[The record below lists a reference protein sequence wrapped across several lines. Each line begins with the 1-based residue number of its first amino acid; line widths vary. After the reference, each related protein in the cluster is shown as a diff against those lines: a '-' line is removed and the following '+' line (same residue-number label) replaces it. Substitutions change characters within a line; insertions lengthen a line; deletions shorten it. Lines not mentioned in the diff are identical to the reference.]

1 MDAHHEDPTFGYR
14 YLADEARRAGWRMS
28 RRTAWKLCSQ
38 AGILSSAQRRRR
50 GKGKKAGPPAS
61 DDHVQQV
68 FRADAPN
75 RLWLTDITEH
85 WTSEGKLYCCAIKDV
100 FSNRIV
106 GYSISD
112 RMTAKLA
119 VDAVRNAVARRGE
132 VAGCIL
138 HADRGSQFRSRA
150 MARELRRHDMVG
162 SMGRVGAAG
171 DNAAMESFWSLRQ
184 TNVLNQQRWATRPSD
199 AARCAGGAG
208 GRLAPVSS
216 RGRWPRV
223 RPVPPSCALLLAV
236 VSQQPG
242 AGGWISGKAAFT
254 TVPLRAD

>member
-1 MDAHHEDPTFGYR
+1 MLRNGHVRFGGR
-14 YLADEARRAGWRMS
+14 PAETHPAQARQGAAGR
-28 RRTAWKLCSQ
+28 
-38 AGILSSAQRRRR
+38 
-50 GKGKKAGPPAS
+50 PY
-61 DDHVQQV
+61 
-68 FRADAPN
+68 
-75 RLWLTDITEH
+75 TEH

-171 DNAAMESFWSLRQ
+171 DNAAMEMLLSLSSGRGRAFQESEDVTGVVPLEAPHRFSLRL
-184 TNVLNQQRWATRPSD
+184 TLSDPSREIVARLRVHLHARED
-199 AARCAGGAG
+199 RGVKRSVELTVTAA
-208 GRLAPVSS
+208 
-216 RGRWPRV
+216 
-223 RPVPPSCALLLAV
+223 
-236 VSQQPG
+236 
-242 AGGWISGKAAFT
+242 
-254 TVPLRAD
+254 